1 METEQFQ
8 YLLLITIYQMGI
20 LMPVLETV
28 KCSVHIWYYRLYL
41 RVGIYSWNLIWGRV
55 PPV

>member
-8 YLLLITIYQMGI
+8 YLLLITIYQRGI
-20 LMPVLETV
+20 LRPVLETV
-28 KCSVHIWYYRLYL
+28 KCSVHIWYHRLYL
-41 RVGIYSWNLIWGRV
+41 RVGIYSWNLIWGSI